1 MTLPTRAVGSL
12 AAMLRSRPLRI
23 LHPIRALLVATLLSA
38 IACFSPAAAL
48 AQSAGDEQYRDPLAG
63 DTGGGNNPGSG
74 SNSGAGS
81 GSGSNIGASAGTPA
95 TAQQTSQS
103 TTTQAPA
110 GSASSAGASAS
121 GQLPRTGSDATLP
134 LVGLGLVM
142 LASGLVLHRKTLP
155 ARRAQGIYLFHN

>member
-1 MTLPTRAVGSL
+1 MTLPTRTVGTL
-12 AAMLRSRPLRI
+12 AAMLRSHAFRT

-63 DTGGGNNPGSG
+63 DTGGGNNPRSG
-74 SNSGAGS
+74 SNT
-81 GSGSNIGASAGTPA
+81 GASDGTQA
-95 TAQQTSQS
+95 TAQQQTPQS

-110 GSASSAGASAS
+110 GSAGSAGASANS
-121 GQLPRTGSDATLP
+121 QLPRTGSDAPLP

-142 LASGLVLHRKTLP
+142 LTSGLLLHRKILP